1 MSRKEEKYS
10 VHHILPRSLGG
21 SDAPR
26 NKEVLKVTTH
36 RSIHTLF
43 QNRMIA
49 GQLLRT
55 LDYSEKAMR
64 PEVVRWLREVLT
76 ELDPTDPHQWYI
88 DEAIK

>member
-1 MSRKEEKYS
+1 MWKEPKYS
-10 VHHILPRSLGG
+10 KHHILPQHPFG
-21 SDAPR
+21 SDNPR
-26 NKEVLKVTTH
+26 NIITLRDTTH
-36 RSIHTLF
+36 RSLHTLF
-43 QNRMIA
+43 DNRMIA

-64 PEVVRWLREVLT
+64 PEVVKWLREVLT